1 MKKIVV
7 TLFLLMSFTLIF
19 AQSSEHLKFKGV
31 PIDGT
36 LSEYVLKMKQVGFQL
51 IETDDGVAL
60 LEGEFAGYRDCMVG
74 VKTLQKKDLVHEI
87 VVLFPSQDKWSG
99 LSYDYERLKTML
111 TKKYGN
117 PAECVE
123 QFVNTPIYI
132 DIDDDNDK
140 LREVENDHCEYYS
153 VYNIDNGSI
162 LLTISNDGYL
172 FGCRVKLFYS
182 DKINSEKFDN
192 AAMEDL

>member
-1 MKKIVV
+1 
-7 TLFLLMSFTLIF
+7 MSFTLIF

-36 LSEYVLKMKQVGFQL
+36 LSEYVSKMKQAGFQL
-51 IETDDGVAL
+51 VGTDDGVAL
-60 LEGEFAGYRDCMVG
+60 LEGEFAGYRGCMVG

-87 VVLFPSQDKWSG
+87 VVFFPSQDKWSG

-123 QFVNTPIYI
+123 QFVNRQ
-132 DIDDDNDK
+132 
-140 LREVENDHCEYYS
+140 L
-153 VYNIDNGSI
+153 I
-162 LLTISNDGYL
+162 LI
-172 FGCRVKLFYS
+172 
-182 DKINSEKFDN
+182 
-192 AAMEDL
+192 